1 MKRRYFMSNLADRE
15 NSTARSARLGFR
27 ATHEQQVLIRRA
39 AEITHKSVTE
49 FVLDSA
55 CQAAANALLD
65 QRLFLVD
72 DEAWQKFQEALDEP
86 AKVKPKLQKL
96 IKEKAPWE

>member
-1 MKRRYFMSNLADRE
+1 MKLIKSFCGGPGGSFFKKRPLAAGGNKSNFM
-15 NSTARSARLGFR
+15 
-27 ATHEQQVLIRRA
+27 A
-39 AEITHKSVTE
+39 AEITHKSITE

-72 DEAWQKFQEALDEP
+72 DEAWQKFQDALDEP
-86 AKVKPKLQKL
+86 AKVKPKLRKL
-96 IKEKAPWE
+96 IEEKAPWE

>member
-1 MKRRYFMSNLADRE
+1 MSNLTNKE
-15 NSTARSARLGFR
+15 NSTSRTARLGFR
-27 ATHEQQVLIRRA
+27 ATPQQQILIRRA

-49 FVLDSA
+49 FVLDST
-55 CQAAANALLD
+55 CAAAEKALLD

-72 DEAWQKFQEALDEP
+72 DEAWQKFQDALDES

-96 IKEKAPWE
+96 IREKAPWE